1 MKQEE
6 KRQLAGEL
14 KNAAE
19 DVLSL
24 DDMEK
29 VEGGGLI
36 NRKCVKNKV
45 AQCASCT
52 QTTINDAK
60 ELTSQ
65 F

>member
-29 VEGGGLI
+29 VEGG
-36 NRKCVKNKV
+36 
-45 AQCASCT
+45 
-52 QTTINDAK
+52 
-60 ELTSQ
+60 
-65 F
+65 

>member
-29 VEGGGLI
+29 VEGGGLVSP
-36 NRKCVKNKV
+36 RCVKNKV

>member
-29 VEGGGLI
+29 VEGGGLV
-36 NRKCVKNKV
+36 NPRCVKNKV
-45 AQCASCT
+45 AQCASSH
-52 QTTINDAK
+52 
-60 ELTSQ
+60 LL
-65 F
+65 

>member
-24 DDMEK
+24 DDMEM
-29 VEGGGLI
+29 VDWLI
-36 NRKCVKNKV
+36 LDV
-45 AQCASCT
+45 
-52 QTTINDAK
+52 
-60 ELTSQ
+60 
-65 F
+65 

>member
-24 DDMEK
+24 
-29 VEGGGLI
+29 VEGGGLV
-36 NRKCVKNKV
+36 NPRCVKNKV

-52 QTTINDAK
+52 QTTINDVK

>member
-29 VEGGGLI
+29 VEGGGLV
-36 NRKCVKNKV
+36 NPRCVKNKV

-60 ELTSQ
+60 KLTSQ

>member
-29 VEGGGLI
+29 VEGGGLV
-36 NRKCVKNKV
+36 NPRCVKNKV
-45 AQCASCT
+45 A
-52 QTTINDAK
+52 
-60 ELTSQ
+60 
-65 F
+65 

>member
-29 VEGGGLI
+29 VEGGGLV
-36 NRKCVKNKV
+36 NPRCVKNKV
-45 AQCASCT
+45 A
-52 QTTINDAK
+52 TTINDVK

>member
-6 KRQLAGEL
+6 KQQLADEL
-14 KNAAE
+14 RSAAD

-36 NRKCVKNKV
+36 NPRCVKNKV
-45 AQCASCT
+45 PQCAGCT
-52 QTTINDAK
+52 QTSFEDYDV
-60 ELTSQ
+60 TSRD
-65 F
+65 